1 MNTIITLSALQETIQ
16 PEDRSYR
23 YNFIIKDRRGNNIF
37 YCVEIE
43 NSLQS
48 WFVDY
53 TYNNSLIYLDI
64 FKIQLLT
71 QKISSYIFNR
81 ITVVL
86 SDSNSST
93 ILYNEIANDS
103 ISSKNYSSKIVLA

>member
-16 PEDRSYR
+16 ADEWSYR
-23 YNFIIKDRRGNNIF
+23 YNFIIKDKRGSNIF

-71 QKISSYIFNR
+71 QKISSYIINR
-81 ITVVL
+81 IVVVL
-86 SDSNSST
+86 TDSNSST
-93 ILYNEIANDS
+93 ILYNEMENDS

>member
-16 PEDRSYR
+16 RDEWSDRYH
-23 YNFIIKDRRGNNIF
+23 FVIKDRYGSDIL
-37 YCVEIE
+37 YCIEYE

-48 WFVDY
+48 WFIDY

-71 QKISSYIFNR
+71 QKISSYTSNR
-81 ITVVL
+81 TVVL
-86 SDSNSST
+86 LSDSISNV
-93 ILYNEIANDS
+93 ILYYEIANDS
-103 ISSKNYSSKIVLA
+103 ISSKNYSSEIVLA

>member
-16 PEDRSYR
+16 TDEWSYR
-23 YNFIIKDRRGNNIF
+23 YNFIIKDKRGSNIF

-71 QKISSYIFNR
+71 QKISSYIINR
-81 ITVVL
+81 IVVVL
-86 SDSNSST
+86 SDNNSI
-93 ILYNEIANDS
+93 ILYYEIVNDS
-103 ISSKNYSSKIVLA
+103 ISNKNYSSKIVLA